1 MEKKI
6 LIGRFFR
13 EPMRE
18 FLQTL
23 NTAALA
29 SREATQTERAIRKI
43 QYSLDNDF
51 RAGFAPRA
59 HGLDAHSLASRELA
73 KLEETLKADLAAQE
87 LAQVRAQLAAAETL
101 VMQLQQ
107 RVSELDHSRGSLQF
121 IERQREIAEARR
133 RAG

>member
-1 MEKKI
+1 
-6 LIGRFFR
+6 
-13 EPMRE
+13 MRE

-107 RVSELDHSRGSLQF
+107 RVTELDHSRGSLQF